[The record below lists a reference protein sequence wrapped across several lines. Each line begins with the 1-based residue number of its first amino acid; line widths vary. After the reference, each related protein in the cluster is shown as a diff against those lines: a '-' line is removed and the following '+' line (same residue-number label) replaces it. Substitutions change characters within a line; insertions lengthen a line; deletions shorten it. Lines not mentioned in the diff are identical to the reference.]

1 VENHYNITIRTDGRP
16 ALSRDE
22 LLKAVV
28 AAIKEKD
35 EEAERYGPAL
45 AGYQITINS
54 QKQL

>member
-1 VENHYNITIRTDGRP
+1 MENHYNITIRTDGRP